1 MARGNEW
8 DLPDEDALQKK
19 KDLLPKGKKGL
30 TPQAERLI
38 REGVDPTDP
47 RIDAA
52 NKGPTK
58 AQITAE
64 AKRQKALAAAA
75 KKEQALAEKK
85 ATVEKA
91 KPVKKKPEVVEK
103 PRVTSVPKDSSVQ
116 RPDVK
121 TPLANKA
128 KNAAAKEAGTVKTLS
143 PKVGASE
150 ATIEKLKT
158 NKGPAPLST
167 KQQLQADTKAFLDN
181 PTGSKIDSTPKVRQ
195 KKATVEGPK
204 VTPKVSAEDFDNGP
218 DIDKNVTIGNKTEY
232 TPLERTKPA
241 PEAPK
246 AETPKVRR
254 AKVAPGVVKD
264 AVQKGANTPRRA
276 EIKANAAAS
285 APKVEAPKVDTPK
298 PDVDVPKPDVDVK
311 KAPGRL
317 KGILGKA
324 KVPAALAA
332 LGVGVLDPDVQ
343 QTVSKYG
350 NRVIDVGDGMIDG
363 AINNVTSTYDRMKNA
378 QYERPIAKDDPRLQG
393 QSYPLMET
401 PSPLP
406 VPRAPVPLQ
415 APQEQGV
422 PPQLLSQRGI
432 PSREGQ
438 FLQDNLSQV
447 NNRLDR
453 KGEMLQYGANTAQ
466 NAVDSATKRGYVP
479 PEVDNQGSYNM
490 GVIGRN
496 LKTGWDAFWGPDAVE
511 EPFKDSPP
519 AATTPPVIQEPPK
532 PVPKAAEV
540 QPQVAKAAA
549 KQFESGQLS
558 VPRAATE
565 IVKADQAKSGKTYTQ
580 AEFDAAVK
588 QEAST
593 LRNMNTEE
601 KSDYLS
607 YALIAGGLLASAFDE
622 SGDASRNFGASFNAG
637 MDRGLARE
645 QMQYKANQDALANQA
660 ELMKIMMDQQNNQA
674 NRENAVKVAGMNIT
688 SRENIAAQS
697 VAARIKAA
705 MIRAQGGADGSGG
718 GKGISISWKDARAM
732 VDASDLANEMSE
744 DAKNASAMYLMQGG
758 KEGTPDLTGALS
770 PAVNP
775 YIKGVET
782 PSIIPWMSPS
792 KSIEAR

>member
-167 KQQLQADTKAFLDN
+167 TQQLQADTKAFLDN

-232 TPLERTKPA
+232 TPLERTKPT
-241 PEAPK
+241 PESTTEEA
-246 AETPKVRR
+246 PKVRR
-254 AKVAPGVVKD
+254 KKGGPVESKPAPTATETPD
-264 AVQKGANTPRRA
+264 QKRRRLQNEARIRIDKASPPTTGPVNT
-276 EIKANAAAS
+276 
-285 APKVEAPKVDTPK
+285 
-298 PDVDVPKPDVDVK
+298 PDVDVK

-447 NNRLDR
+447 NNRLDG

-588 QEAST
+588 QETST